1 MKISVC
7 IPQHNRIAY
16 LLVSLA
22 EISRQTHPDV
32 EICVVDDAS
41 TDDTLAR
48 LADFQRHSR
57 YPIRFEGNPV
67 NRGYDYTLRRAL
79 ALATGEYCFTLG
91 NDDTLQDPGCLTRLA
106 AFLEKNQF
114 PDIGFTN
121 FVSDENP
128 NAVQRRAIAT
138 GVSGRGPEVAGRYY
152 ASFAFV
158 GGLVFRREALAR
170 VNTDAFDGSV
180 FTQVGLALRIILA
193 GGRLFTLEEAMV
205 RKDLRL
211 NGQRTNT
218 WRDALHGDLRR
229 FRRLDG
235 GLPQLIAVVQRA
247 FSEAGFYTPCRTY
260 GLIRKHYRQTY
271 PYWLLEYRSHGGWVN
286 ALGLTAGLFP
296 ARLLRRY
303 RLGLVYSA
311 GVLGWYAAATV
322 LGLLL
327 PTGLFQRVKTPLY
340 NFIKRRRP

>member
-1 MKISVC
+1 VKISVC
-7 IPQHNRIAY
+7 IPQYNRIAY

-22 EISRQTHPDV
+22 EISRQTYPDV

-48 LADFQRHSR
+48 LAEFQRHSR
-57 YPIRFEGNPV
+57 FPFRFEQNPT

-79 ALATGEYCFTLG
+79 ALATGDYCFALG
-91 NDDTLQDPGCLTRLA
+91 NDDTLHDPGCLSRLV
-106 AFLEKNQF
+106 AFLEKNQN
-114 PDIGFTN
+114 PDVGFTN

-128 NAVQRRAIAT
+128 GAVQRRANAI
-138 GVSGRGPEVAGRYY
+138 GVVGSGPEVAGRHY

-180 FTQVGLALRIILA
+180 FAQVGLGLRIILA
-193 GGRLFTLEEAMV
+193 GGRLFTVEEAMV

-211 NGQRTNT
+211 DGQRANS
-218 WRDALHGDLRR
+218 WRDALHGDWRR

-235 GLPQLIAVVQRA
+235 GLPQLIAVVHQA
-247 FSEAGFYTPCRTY
+247 FAEAGLYAPSRTY
-260 GLIRKHYRQTY
+260 GLLQKHYRQTY
-271 PYWLLEYRSHGGWVN
+271 PYWLLEYRTYGGWVN

-303 RLGLVYSA
+303 RLGLGYSA
-311 GVLGWYAAATV
+311 GVWGWYAAATT

-327 PTGLFQRVKTPLY
+327 PTGIFQRLKTPLY
-340 NFIKRRRP
+340 NFIKRWNP